1 MPSVN
6 KVILVGHLGKDPEVR
21 EMQNGSK
28 IVSASLATSE
38 SWSDKQTGNKQEST
52 EWHRLIFFGKV
63 GETAEKYLKKG
74 SLVYVEGSIRTNEWQ
89 DQNTGEKKSMVQIRV
104 DRMQMLGGK
113 SADTGP
119 VDKRAPVEPTPLPP
133 ARKASYADKDSLPYE
148 ELESDIPF

>member
-21 EMQNGSK
+21 ETQNGSR

-38 SWSDKQTGNKQEST
+38 SWQDKQTGNKQEST

-63 GETAEKYLKKG
+63 GEIAEKYLRKG
-74 SLVYVEGSIRTNEWQ
+74 SLVYVEGSIKTNEWQ
-89 DQNTGEKKSMVQIRV
+89 DQQTGEKKSMVQIRV

-113 SADTGP
+113 SAEDASSATGHNP
-119 VDKRAPVEPTPLPP
+119 AAPS
-133 ARKASYADKDSLPYE
+133 AIRASYANKDSQPYD